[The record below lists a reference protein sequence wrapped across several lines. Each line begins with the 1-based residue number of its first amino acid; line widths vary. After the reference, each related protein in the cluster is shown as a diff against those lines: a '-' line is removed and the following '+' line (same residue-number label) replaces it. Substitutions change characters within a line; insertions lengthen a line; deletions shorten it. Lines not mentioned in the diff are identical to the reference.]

1 MAETLISSYLSRLD
15 RFGKSGKIHSTF
27 ANSFNIIV
35 NNRLMNFNTAAEF
48 LSSFGVQISQKNF
61 QKIQPYCQQ
70 GNSVT
75 IMNNRLIFSGSRGM
89 EEVELGPLLVKDLKF
104 SAVPLQSEV
113 LGKVIQILKDQQLE
127 AKIGIEWNGVSQNYF
142 QQLQENQ
149 VKDWT
154 ELVTYL
160 IGRGKGLTPSG
171 DDILLGYLF
180 MLKTYQHP
188 QASFLEAKLQENIT
202 ATTSI
207 SENYFYALLDG
218 FVSSVIFALWELLKK
233 GGSVEELQ
241 KCIVHLSQVG
251 HTSGKDMCFGILL
264 GALAVRN
271 EVKPKSV

>member
-1 MAETLISSYLSRLD
+1 MVETLISSYLSRLD
-15 RFGKSGKIHSTF
+15 RFGKNGKIHSTF

-35 NNRLMNFNTAAEF
+35 NNRLINFNTAAEF
-48 LSSFGVQISQKNF
+48 LSSFGVQISQEKF
-61 QKIQPYCQQ
+61 QKMQPYCQQ

-75 IMNNRLIFSGSRGM
+75 IMNSRLILSGSRGM
-89 EEVELGPLLVKDLKF
+89 EEVDLAPIHVKDLEF
-104 SAVPLQSEV
+104 SAVPIQPNV
-113 LGKVIQILKDQQLE
+113 LKKIIQVLNNQQLE
-127 AKIGIEWNGVSQNYF
+127 AKIGIELNEVSRSYF

-149 VKDWT
+149 VKDWS

-160 IGRGKGLTPSG
+160 VGRGKGLTPSG

-188 QASFLEAKLQENIT
+188 QAPFLAAHLQENIT

-233 GGSVEELQ
+233 DGSLEEFQ
-241 KCIVHLSQVG
+241 KSVVHLSQVG

-271 EVKPKSV
+271 N